1 MKLES
6 ATVVVVGALAA
17 IFWWLRRR
25 GLGPCDALLPPEL
38 GQSRLVYA
46 ERLFRSD
53 GAVSITAKVDR
64 VYRDAAGAL
73 VLVELK
79 TRTANL
85 AYWSDVIEL
94 SAQRV
99 ALMAQTGEVVADH
112 GYVLTE
118 RQDGFRVGWHWV
130 KLMTHADVIGLATR
144 RQELLA
150 RKVNPQP
157 ICLPGMCRKCAFV
170 HRCNP
175 PSR

>member
-1 MKLES
+1 MRLE
-6 ATVVVVGALAA
+6 AIAVIVVVALAA
-17 IFWWLRRR
+17 IFWLRRR
-25 GLGPCDALLPPEL
+25 GVDPCVAVLPPEL
-38 GQSRLVYA
+38 RRARLVYA
-46 ERLFRSD
+46 ERLFRSV
-53 GAVSITAKVDR
+53 GTVSVTAKVDR
-64 VYRDAAGAL
+64 VYRNADGAL

-79 TRTANL
+79 TRTANR

-130 KLMTHADVIGLATR
+130 KLMTHADVFGLATR

-150 RKVNPQP
+150 GKVNPQST
-157 ICLPGMCRKCAFV
+157 CSPGMCRKCAFV
-170 HRCNP
+170 HRCNQ

>member
-1 MKLES
+1 MRLE
-6 ATVVVVGALAA
+6 AIAVVVVGALPA
-17 IFWWLRRR
+17 ILWLRRR
-25 GLGPCDALLPPEL
+25 GVYPCVAVLPPEL
-38 GQSRLVYA
+38 RRARLVYA
-46 ERLFRSD
+46 ERLFRSV
-53 GAVSITAKVDR
+53 GAVSVTAKVDR
-64 VYRDAAGAL
+64 VYRNADGAL

-79 TRTANL
+79 TRTANR

-130 KLMTHADVIGLATR
+130 KLMTHADVIGLAKR

-157 ICLPGMCRKCAFV
+157 ACSPGMCRKCALV

>member
-1 MKLES
+1 MSLE
-6 ATVVVVGALAA
+6 AAAVAVVGALAEVL
-17 IFWWLRRR
+17 WWLRRR
-25 GLGPCDALLPPEL
+25 GLGPCGAVLPPEL
-38 GQSRLVYA
+38 RRARLVYA
-46 ERLFRSD
+46 ERLFRAD

-64 VYRDAAGAL
+64 VYRNAAGAL

-79 TRTANL
+79 SRTANR
-85 AYWSDVIEL
+85 AHWSDVIEL

-130 KLMTHADVIGLATR
+130 KLMTHADVIGLAKR

-150 RKVNPQP
+150 RKVNSQP
-157 ICLPGMCRKCAFV
+157 TCSPGICRKCAFV
-170 HRCNP
+170 HRCNQ

>member
-1 MKLES
+1 MRLEA
-6 ATVVVVGALAA
+6 ATVVVVGALAV
-17 IFWWLRRR
+17 ILWCRRR
-25 GLGPCDALLPPEL
+25 SGLGPCGAVLPPEL
-38 GQSRLVYA
+38 RRTRLVYA
-46 ERLFRSD
+46 ERLLWST
-53 GAVSITAKVDR
+53 GALPITAKVDR
-64 VYRDAAGAL
+64 VYRNAAGAL

-79 TRTANL
+79 ARAANL